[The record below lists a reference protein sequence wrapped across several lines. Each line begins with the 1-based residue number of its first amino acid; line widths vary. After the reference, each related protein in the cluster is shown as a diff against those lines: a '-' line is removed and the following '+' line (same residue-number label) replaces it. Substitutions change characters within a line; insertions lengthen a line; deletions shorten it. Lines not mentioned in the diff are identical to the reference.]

1 MIRMVARGG
10 DERGETRG
18 QGASSQRSRTDADL
32 MASVGRN
39 LASVYADVLGQPMP
53 PRIADLIERL
63 ADATDHRERRP
74 GRGG

>member
-10 DERGETRG
+10 DERGEARG

-32 MASVGRN
+32 MESVGRN

-63 ADATDHRERRP
+63 ADATSGRP
-74 GRGG
+74 GRRGEG